1 MTVLFRAQKISGAAQ
16 LQIAHRNLDTASQLR
31 KFTDRLQTFF
41 RLLKQLVAPV
51 HEKRIRSPPGTSDAT
66 ADLVELRQ
74 PQPVGV
80 VDDDRVRIRNVQ
92 SRLNDGRGHQNV
104 DIALDEIQH
113 NFFQFMFVHLPVGE
127 HDVCL
132 RNKRRHMVC
141 HLVDVVDTVVDI
153 IYLSAPRQLPVNRL
167 AHHLVVVL
175 HDVGLNRQAVHRRFL
190 QDAHIP
196 DANETHMQGTR
207 NRRRRQRQNVYI
219 FL

>member
-1 MTVLFRAQKISGAAQ
+1 MLFRAQKISGAAQ

-41 RLLKQLVAPV
+41 RLLTQQLVAPV

-132 RNKRRHMVC
+132 RHQSRHMVC
-141 HLVDVVDTVVDI
+141 HLVDVIDTVVDI

-175 HDVGLNRQAVHRRFL
+175 HDVGLNRQAIHRRFL
-190 QDAHIP
+190 
-196 DANETHMQGTR
+196 
-207 NRRRRQRQNVYI
+207 
-219 FL
+219 